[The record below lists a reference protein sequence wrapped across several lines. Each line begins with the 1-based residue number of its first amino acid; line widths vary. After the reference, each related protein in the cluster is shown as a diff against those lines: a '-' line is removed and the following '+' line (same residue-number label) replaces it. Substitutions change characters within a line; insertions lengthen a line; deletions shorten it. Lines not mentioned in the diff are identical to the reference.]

1 MRTNRLPPLAL
12 ILVTAFSL
20 SLSVGASQAWAL
32 DDEARTK
39 AREELKTVG
48 GELQR
53 LSHVFNLVHEVVAP
67 SVVAIHTR
75 SQAPV
80 PYRTPFGGVFF
91 GGSREVEVGEGSGF
105 VFHADDKASFIM
117 TNSHVV
123 LRMNEQQQF
132 ERDRNGRYIGYE
144 RITIELNDGREIDAE
159 YVGWSVET
167 DLAVLKIPLA
177 KLPAIEWADSDKTR
191 VGDWVVALG
200 YPLGVGYSATSGIVS
215 ATDRST
221 GIYKPVGGF
230 ESFIQTDA
238 AINPGNSGGPL
249 VDLTGRIVGV
259 NSNILSRT
267 GSNIG
272 LGFAIPS
279 NLVKRVGEDLLA
291 HGEVRW
297 PGIGVDA
304 EEIGADQTPALGL
317 PSGTAVRLAHVFP
330 DTPADRGGL
339 ENGDIVL
346 TVGGVKIAGQMQFR
360 SRLAACRIGQEVPLT
375 VWRNGKSLERSVV
388 PVALE
393 EIKKKRAAIKAEDEI
408 DLKSFGLHLGSD
420 GQPGLVITEIDPKG
434 LAAQAGLEPGDR
446 LLAERTAGALKSAD
460 DAKPLVRRQ
469 EITVQVLKDGR
480 AFWLRMRK

>member
-1 MRTNRLPPLAL
+1 MLTHRLSSLAL
-12 ILVTAFSL
+12 IFSTVL
-20 SLSVGASQAWAL
+20 SLGLGSTSSYAL
-32 DDEARTK
+32 DEEARAK

-53 LSHVFNLVHEVVAP
+53 LSHVFNLVHELVGP

-75 SQAPV
+75 SQEAV

-105 VFHADDKASFIM
+105 IFHTDDKASYIM

-167 DLAVLKIPLA
+167 DLAVLKIPLP
-177 KLPAIEWADSDKTR
+177 KLPTTEWADSDKTR

-304 EEIGADQTPALGL
+304 EEIAADQTPALGL

-339 ENGDIVL
+339 ENGDVVL
-346 TVGGVKIAGQMQFR
+346 TVGGVRIAGQMQFR

-375 VWRNGKSLERSVV
+375 IWRGGKTLERSVV

-393 EIKKKRAAIKAEDEI
+393 DIKKKRAIIKAEDEI
-408 DLKSFGLHLGSD
+408 DLKAFGLHLGND
-420 GQPGLVITEIDPKG
+420 GQPGLVITEIDSKG

-446 LLAERTAGALKSAD
+446 VLAERSTGAFKTID
-460 DAKPLVRRQ
+460 DAKPLGRRQ
-469 EITVQVLKDGR
+469 EITIQVIKEGR
-480 AFWLRMRK
+480 AFWLRMRR

>member
-1 MRTNRLPPLAL
+1 MRYLPLSLAL
-12 ILVTAFSL
+12 FV
-20 SLSVGASQAWAL
+20 SLSVMTSQASAL
-32 DDEARTK
+32 DQEARAK
-39 AREELKTVG
+39 AREELRTVG

-75 SQAPV
+75 SQEAV

-105 VFHADDKASFIM
+105 VFHADDKASYIM

-167 DLAVLKIPLA
+167 DLAVLKIPMQ
-177 KLPAIEWADSDKTR
+177 KLPTTEWADSDKVR

-221 GIYKPVGGF
+221 GIYRPVGGF

-249 VDLTGRIVGV
+249 VDLTGHIVGV

-272 LGFAIPS
+272 LGFAIPA

-291 HGEVRW
+291 HGEVHW

-304 EEIGADQTPALGL
+304 EEISADQTQVLGL
-317 PSGTAVRLAHVFP
+317 PTVTAVRLAHVYP
-330 DTPADRGGL
+330 DTPAAAGGL

-346 TVGGVKIAGQMQFR
+346 SVGGVKIGGQMQFR
-360 SRLAACRIGQEVPLT
+360 SRLAACRIGQEVALT
-375 VWRNGKSLERSVV
+375 VWRGGKVLDRSVV

-393 EIKKKRAAIKAEDEI
+393 EIKKKRAAIKAEDEV
-408 DLKSFGLHLGSD
+408 DLKAFGLRLGSD

-434 LAAQAGLEPGDR
+434 LAGQAGLEAGDR
-446 LLAERTAGALKSAD
+446 LLAERTVGALKTAD
-460 DAKPLVRRQ
+460 DAKPLARRQ
-469 EITVQVLKDGR
+469 EVTVQVMKDGR
-480 AFWLRMRK
+480 VFWLRMRR